1 MEREVKNC
9 ILTKELRLT
18 SQLKDFMDSAIIK
31 DFTFKLYLNQG
42 VKIHPML

>member
-18 SQLKDFMDSAIIK
+18 SQLKDFMDSAKIK
-31 DFTFKLYLNQG
+31 DITFKLYLNQG

>member
-1 MEREVKNC
+1 MEREVKNY

-18 SQLKDFMDSAIIK
+18 PQLKDFMDSAIIK